1 MVVGTSTQ
9 TTKEKEKNMRHWLQ
23 SLSENGFDVFMVVYL
38 AVLFLAYHYLLRWY
52 IDIRLKKVEEQ
63 LEVLNETINESLD
76 EMLS

>member
-1 MVVGTSTQ
+1 MI
-9 TTKEKEKNMRHWLQ
+9 HWLQ

-63 LEVLNETINESLD
+63 LEVLNETLNESLD